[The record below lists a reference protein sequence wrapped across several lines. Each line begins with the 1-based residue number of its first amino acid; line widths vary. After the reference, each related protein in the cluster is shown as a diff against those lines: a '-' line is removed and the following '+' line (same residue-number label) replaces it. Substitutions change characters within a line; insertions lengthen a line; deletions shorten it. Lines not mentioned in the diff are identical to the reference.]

1 MNDKMNES
9 LSALVDGET
18 DELEV
23 RRVMNQIDQTSE
35 MLQTWRRYQLI
46 GSVLRNE
53 PASTIDLSRGIMQA
67 LDGEPMDDVVTPV
80 STASNLEVS
89 ASALDVKSS
98 RWSWL
103 ASGAVAASVTLA
115 VLVGV
120 RATSE
125 LQNSALNGQALSAVM
140 PTVLGLDTTGS
151 SDAIAEALVSVEPIS
166 DIAIAATERQPQA
179 DSETLREAQNVLKE
193 YVLQHTEHASLNT
206 ASGMMPY
213 ARVANFE
220 QDAAKA
226 KGK

>member
-23 RRVMNQIDQTSE
+23 RRVMNQIDQNPE

-46 GSVLRNE
+46 GSVLRDE

-67 LDGEPMDDVVTPV
+67 LDGEPMDDVVVP
-80 STASNLEVS
+80 TAAASHVAES
-89 ASALDVKSS
+89 ASVSNGKSS
-98 RWSWL
+98 RWNWL

-120 RATSE
+120 RVTSE
-125 LQNSALNGQALSAVM
+125 LQTPAGGQTLSAVA
-140 PTVLGLDTTGS
+140 PTMGIES
-151 SDAIAEALVSVEPIS
+151 SDAIAEALVSGEPVS
-166 DIAIAATERQPQA
+166 NSVIATAENQPQT
-179 DSETLREAQNVLKE
+179 DSETLRDAQNVLKE